1 MAKSAYKIPYGLNTS
16 YGDMEIS
23 IKSGD
28 AAMSSKPLPIKI
40 LLAYLMSL
48 VCCVWVM
55 TQTIIS
61 SGSLSQLICFVICW
75 VLLTLVLFKQD
86 ATGRMQAELILTLLN
101 YIPKKARQ
109 VITRNSAN
117 ALPFYQIAGIDRID
131 KKSGLVVYT
140 DGTYGYW
147 YRVVGS
153 ASVLL
158 FDADKRAILDR
169 VDGFYQKMNT
179 ECEVIFITTKAAQQV
194 YKQVANLKRRY
205 DRLEV
210 RDPELLEL
218 ADEQFRCLK
227 NYVGKEFKSVHQ
239 YLVLKADNKEVL
251 LQSKNIL
258 QSEVENSTRMI
269 KRCIPMFYDDI
280 VAVLEQIYCGKGR

>member
-61 SGSLSQLICFVICW
+61 SGSLPQLICFVICW

>member
-61 SGSLSQLICFVICW
+61 SGSFPQLLCFVICW

>member
-1 MAKSAYKIPYGLNTS
+1 MAKSAYKIPYGLDTS

-61 SGSLSQLICFVICW
+61 SGSLPQLICFVICW

>member
-1 MAKSAYKIPYGLNTS
+1 
-16 YGDMEIS
+16 MEIS

-61 SGSLSQLICFVICW
+61 SGSLPQLICFVICW